1 VLLNTPAS
9 RRPASD
15 TAAAVSAD
23 DDFRFTIRQY
33 VSLRPSRKLVGT
45 LGRTE
50 T

>member
-1 VLLNTPAS
+1 VLPNTPAS

-15 TAAAVSAD
+15 AAAASAD

-45 LGRTE
+45 FGRTE